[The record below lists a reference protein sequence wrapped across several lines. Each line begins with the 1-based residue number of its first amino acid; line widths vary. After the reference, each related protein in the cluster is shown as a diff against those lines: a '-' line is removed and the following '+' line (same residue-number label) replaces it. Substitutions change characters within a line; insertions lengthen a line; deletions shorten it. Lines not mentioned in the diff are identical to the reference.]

1 MLAEQISPNKNA
13 VARVI
18 FPTAGLSAI
27 LLFLLWNPLVL
38 RPRFWSAPVVVV
50 KSLSLDATL
59 LLIGIGLISLRR
71 WAALLASVL
80 AVYIAIDFN
89 GTGRDLGV
97 PLALGILIPLFLTA
111 VFWQTLVW
119 GDKRRDLLLT
129 LASLTASGLL
139 HYAAFVIRPV

>member
-1 MLAEQISPNKNA
+1 MPEEQVSSNKSA
-13 VARVI
+13 FARI
-18 FPTAGLSAI
+18 MFTTAGLSAI

-38 RPRFWSAPVVVV
+38 RPRFWSAPVVV

-80 AVYIAIDFN
+80 AVFAAMELY
-89 GTGRDLGV
+89 GRGLGG
-97 PLALGILIPLFLTA
+97 PLALGILIPLFLTV
-111 VFWQTLVW
+111 VFWRTLVW

-129 LASLTASGLL
+129 LASLIVSGLL
-139 HYAAFVIRPV
+139 HYAAFVIRPA